1 MDSHMKVLVTGSNG
15 LVGSTLKK
23 ILGDEHVYHVRK
35 DVDLFDAKKTK
46 DYFEYHVKN
55 SGVDT
60 IIHCAAKVG
69 GVGAN
74 SSNNHG
80 FFLENYLINKNVLQ
94 SAFELEVPNFVNL
107 LSTCVFPDTN
117 IVYPLTSDQID
128 NGRPHPSN
136 EGYSYAKRLSGY
148 ETKIFRS
155 FLKKNWISVVPTNVY
170 GPHDNFN
177 LDHSH
182 IIPGMIHRAYLAKQR
197 NEKMVIWGDGSPLR
211 QFIHSEDLA
220 NNILWA
226 LTNWNSEN
234 NFQAINETEISV
246 MEVAKIICK
255 KFEINEEDLLF
266 DSTKPRGQFRK
277 PAKTDIPSNFEFIKF
292 EDGINSTI
300 EWFINNYE
308 NLRK

>member
-15 LVGSTLKK
+15 LVGSALKK

-155 FLKKNWISVVPTNVY
+155 FLK
-170 GPHDNFN
+170 
-177 LDHSH
+177 
-182 IIPGMIHRAYLAKQR
+182 
-197 NEKMVIWGDGSPLR
+197 
-211 QFIHSEDLA
+211 
-220 NNILWA
+220 
-226 LTNWNSEN
+226 
-234 NFQAINETEISV
+234 
-246 MEVAKIICK
+246 
-255 KFEINEEDLLF
+255 
-266 DSTKPRGQFRK
+266 
-277 PAKTDIPSNFEFIKF
+277 
-292 EDGINSTI
+292 
-300 EWFINNYE
+300 
-308 NLRK
+308 

>member
-1 MDSHMKVLVTGSNG
+1 
-15 LVGSTLKK
+15 
-23 ILGDEHVYHVRK
+23 
-35 DVDLFDAKKTK
+35 
-46 DYFEYHVKN
+46 
-55 SGVDT
+55 
-60 IIHCAAKVG
+60 
-69 GVGAN
+69 
-74 SSNNHG
+74 
-80 FFLENYLINKNVLQ
+80 
-94 SAFELEVPNFVNL
+94 
-107 LSTCVFPDTN
+107 
-117 IVYPLTSDQID
+117 
-128 NGRPHPSN
+128 
-136 EGYSYAKRLSGY
+136 
-148 ETKIFRS
+148 
-155 FLKKNWISVVPTNVY
+155 
-170 GPHDNFN
+170 
-177 LDHSH
+177 
-182 IIPGMIHRAYLAKQR
+182 
-197 NEKMVIWGDGSPLR
+197 MVIWGDGSPLR

>member
-1 MDSHMKVLVTGSNG
+1 
-15 LVGSTLKK
+15 
-23 ILGDEHVYHVRK
+23 
-35 DVDLFDAKKTK
+35 
-46 DYFEYHVKN
+46 
-55 SGVDT
+55 
-60 IIHCAAKVG
+60 
-69 GVGAN
+69 
-74 SSNNHG
+74 
-80 FFLENYLINKNVLQ
+80 
-94 SAFELEVPNFVNL
+94 
-107 LSTCVFPDTN
+107 
-117 IVYPLTSDQID
+117 
-128 NGRPHPSN
+128 
-136 EGYSYAKRLSGY
+136 
-148 ETKIFRS
+148 
-155 FLKKNWISVVPTNVY
+155 
-170 GPHDNFN
+170 
-177 LDHSH
+177 
-182 IIPGMIHRAYLAKQR
+182 MIHRAYLAKQR